1 MKKTILLLSK
11 FALYSIII
19 LSILFVIDG
28 KKTINDITQMN
39 KIQIYDRNNSLIYT
53 SSNLH
58 EGNYLRLE
66 EMSDKILKI
75 FILCSG
81 SFLNTFSTKKNPS

>member
-1 MKKTILLLSK
+1 MKKTIVLLSK

-39 KIQIYDRNNSLIYT
+39 KIQIYDRNN
-53 SSNLH
+53 
-58 EGNYLRLE
+58 
-66 EMSDKILKI
+66 
-75 FILCSG
+75 
-81 SFLNTFSTKKNPS
+81 